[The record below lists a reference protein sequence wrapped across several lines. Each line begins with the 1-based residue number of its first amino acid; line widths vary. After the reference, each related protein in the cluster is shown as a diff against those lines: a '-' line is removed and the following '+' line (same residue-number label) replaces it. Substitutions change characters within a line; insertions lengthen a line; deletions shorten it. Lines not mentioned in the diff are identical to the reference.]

1 EGHFAA
7 WDGHVFFGVRTA
19 RDGFFLDELDAFRVR
34 SSARLAVTVAL
45 SDEDVPASLA
55 TAYPGFAFARGFV
68 HAVAGARMQGRYG
81 DVRVNKSGCVSQCG
95 HGPMIVVYPENV
107 WYAGVRESD
116 LEEIL
121 ASHIVGGCPVERL
134 RYDPGVKGANRIEAG
149 TEPRPAAPAAVTRAP
164 GWTRVCRADDVPAS
178 GMKEFAV
185 GGTSVLIVHTGDAF
199 VAFQA
204 MCPHE
209 AVPLEQGIHDGCV
222 LTCLEHTWQF
232 DLKTGAP
239 VGEAEE

>member
-1 EGHFAA
+1 MGQY
-7 WDGHVFFGVRTA
+7 DRHVFVCTSGETCPLQADTEKYVKTLRAGVQKA
-19 RDGFFLDELDAFRVR
+19 NLQ
-34 SSARLAVTVAL
+34 
-45 SDEDVPASLA
+45 
-55 TAYPGFAFARGFV
+55 
-68 HAVAGARMQGRYG
+68 GA
-81 DVRVNKSGCVSQCG
+81 VRVNKAGCFSQCG

-121 ASHIVGGCPVERL
+121 TSHIIGGYPVERL
-134 RYDPGVKGANRIEAG
+134 RYEPGLKGANKIEVD
-149 TEPRPAAPAAVTRAP
+149 TSSKPAQPAQAPVSE
-164 GWTRVCRADDVPAS
+164 WTRVCRIDEVPVS
-178 GMKEFAV
+178 GMKEFPV
-185 GGTSVLIVHTGDAF
+185 DGTSVLVVHTGTEL

-209 AVPLEQGIHDGCV
+209 AVPLEQGIHDGCL

-239 VGEAEE
+239 VGDAEEGLKGYPLKAEGDDLYVALGS